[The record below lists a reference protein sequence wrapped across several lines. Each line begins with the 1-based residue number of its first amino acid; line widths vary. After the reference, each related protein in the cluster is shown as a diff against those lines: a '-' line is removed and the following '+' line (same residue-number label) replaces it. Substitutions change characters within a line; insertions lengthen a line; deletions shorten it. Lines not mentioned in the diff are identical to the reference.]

1 MPFLESCAGQL
12 EKQPDAD
19 SHVISRHT
27 VSGKNLGGGG
37 VERLGMGLTWGGGE
51 LRDWEWD

>member
-27 VSGKNLGGGG
+27 VSGKKLGGGG
-37 VERLGMGLTWGGGE
+37 EV
-51 LRDWEWD
+51 RDWEWD